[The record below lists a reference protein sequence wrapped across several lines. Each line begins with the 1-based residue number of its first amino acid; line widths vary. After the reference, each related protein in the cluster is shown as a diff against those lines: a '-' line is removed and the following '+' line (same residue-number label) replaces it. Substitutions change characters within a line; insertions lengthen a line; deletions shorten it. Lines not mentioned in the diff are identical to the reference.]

1 MSVYSEE
8 TGKSEYQTH
17 LEWMRGLLVSMQ
29 EKGVDDRYG
38 DDVPARLADEI
49 KWLTDKIELAIRE
62 RRFIEATGKDSGDYD
77 FRERRVK
84 RLIDD
89 IAACICYPNETCQP
103 NVRTVTNELEGIF
116 STDLDTHRGEDEN
129 IYC

>member
-1 MSVYSEE
+1 MGVYDEV

-38 DDVPARLADEI
+38 DDVPARLAGEI

-62 RRFIEATGKDSGDYD
+62 RRFIEATGKDCGDYD

-84 RLIDD
+84 RLPNVRTF
-89 IAACICYPNETCQP
+89 PNETCRP
-103 NVRTVTNELEGIF
+103 NVRTFPNELDRLF
-116 STDLDTHRGEDEN
+116 STDFRGREYLLLTGD
-129 IYC
+129 